1 MDACLLR
8 KIRAF
13 IEAQVGMVAMG
24 LAPSL
29 CVFFG
34 ANTEKRGVNPMESH
48 KKTHQNHRFPIL
60 KQIQKQSTFG

>member
-1 MDACLLR
+1 MFGLKYLPWSSQQQKKTPRTWMDACLLR

-29 CVFFG
+29 CVFFWG
-34 ANTEKRGVNPMESH
+34 KHR
-48 KKTHQNHRFPIL
+48 KK
-60 KQIQKQSTFG
+60 GG